1 MMGQVR
7 RPKQPGP
14 AAVKVV
20 ELPRPRPKEGG
31 GGEQAS
37 VHAIAEE
44 KRPKAKT
51 GQAKPRGGK
60 AKEEATG
67 AGDMSALQRQVEEL
81 TGQVRDLKVQRIST
95 DREIK
100 LQRAWVEGEL
110 EQRAAVVHVR
120 NRMGALEV
128 GLAVQ
133 VQRAE
138 ERMGALEAGLAA
150 QVQRAEESRSQI
162 ESQRLW
168 VEGKCEGLET
178 VECQSMWRVQMEG
191 SIAKLNADADRLYQ
205 RGRTAGERL
214 QQVAAGVD
222 ESTKALLE
230 KGEKLRRRLR
240 NVEDRPDMTE
250 RLESVERSVQVC
262 VNSVRVLH
270 SYAEA
275 NGSSDSDRDD
285 T

>member
-7 RPKQPGP
+7 RTKQPGP

-20 ELPRPRPKEGG
+20 ELPRPRPKEGE
-31 GGEQAS
+31 GGEQAY

-67 AGDMSALQRQVEEL
+67 AGDMSALLRQVEEL

-168 VEGKCEGLET
+168 VEGKCEGLGT
-178 VECQSMWRVQMEG
+178 VEGQPLWRVQMEG
-191 SIAKLNADADRLYQ
+191 SIAKLNADAERLHQ

-222 ESTKALLE
+222 ESTKTLLE
-230 KGEKLRRRLR
+230 KGGKLQRRLH
-240 NVEDRPDMTE
+240 NVEERPDMTE

-275 NGSSDSDRDD
+275 NGSSDSDG
-285 T
+285 